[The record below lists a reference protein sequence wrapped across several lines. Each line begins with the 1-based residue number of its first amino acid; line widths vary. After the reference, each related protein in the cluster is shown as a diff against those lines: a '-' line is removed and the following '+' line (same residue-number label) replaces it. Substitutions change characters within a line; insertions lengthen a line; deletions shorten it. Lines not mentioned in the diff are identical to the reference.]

1 MYALEVGKKRSQ
13 QNNSNKWRADVDR
26 LTTYDSRYHRYAEM
40 LKTLKKNRRK
50 YLSHFQNTARHQLRR
65 TAVSW
70 TVIEPPAKSSKVKL
84 YERLSIDF
92 WHFYEIGSIMF
103 RNFCTKECGD
113 DCATCPI
120 FFPDRKTDYL
130 RTYMMYIYLFLVEL
144 VYMKI
149 ETSMY
154 LIHFYISN
162 VVFAKKKC

>member
-1 MYALEVGKKRSQ
+1 
-13 QNNSNKWRADVDR
+13 
-26 LTTYDSRYHRYAEM
+26 
-40 LKTLKKNRRK
+40 
-50 YLSHFQNTARHQLRR
+50 
-65 TAVSW
+65 
-70 TVIEPPAKSSKVKL
+70 
-84 YERLSIDF
+84 
-92 WHFYEIGSIMF
+92 MF
-103 RNFCTKECGD
+103 RNFCTKQCGD

-162 VVFAKKKC
+162 VIFAKKKC

>member
-13 QNNSNKWRADVDR
+13 QNNSNKWGADVDR
-26 LTTYDSRYHRYAEM
+26 LTTYDSRYHRKM

-103 RNFCTKECGD
+103 RKVRWRLRYL
-113 DCATCPI
+113 PH
-120 FFPDRKTDYL
+120 FFSRSKNWLFT
-130 RTYMMYIYLFLVEL
+130 YIYDVYIFISSLTCIYENWNLNVFNSFL
-144 VYMKI
+144 
-149 ETSMY
+149 
-154 LIHFYISN
+154 YI
-162 VVFAKKKC
+162 KCDFC